1 MDNRTRKAT
10 LSIGAISF
18 IFGITAL
25 CRALSG
31 NLLTTGGFASAAGI
45 AGLAAG
51 ISAWRGGG
59 DD

>member
-1 MDNRTRKAT
+1 MDDRTRRAS
-10 LSIGAISF
+10 LAIGAVSL

-25 CRALSG
+25 CGALSG
-31 NLLTTGGFASAAGI
+31 NFITAGGFASAAGI

-51 ISAWRGGG
+51 VCAWRGG

>member
-1 MDNRTRKAT
+1 MDNGTRKAA
-10 LSIGAISF
+10 LAIGVVSL

-25 CRALSG
+25 CGALSG
-31 NLLTTGGFASAAGI
+31 NLITAGGFASASGI

-51 ISAWRGGG
+51 VCAWRGG